1 MSRVRKTALITG
13 SGQNIGRGIAHELAK
28 AGHNIVVNGSTNLD
42 AAQAVAAE
50 VRAMGVD
57 ASVAMGN
64 VGIRE
69 DAELIVRK
77 AVENFGAIDI
87 LVNNAAIRPH
97 GPFLEIEAD
106 DWQNVINVNMNGPS
120 WLARAALPFM
130 LKKGWGRVIHFTGM
144 NAQRGYPGAGF
155 VSVSKHALWGLTK
168 ALAVE
173 FGPSGITSNIISPGT
188 FPPDEVD
195 VEHARSH
202 PKYEQLL
209 KDNPSGRLGKPADIG
224 GMIAYLCSENGG
236 FVNGQ
241 ILQINGGVVM
251 QY

>member
-1 MSRVRKTALITG
+1 MSHDRKTALITG

-28 AGHNIVVNGSTNLD
+28 AGHNIVVNGSRNRK
-42 AAQAVAAE
+42 AAE
-50 VRAMGVD
+50 TVAEEVRDLGVD

-64 VGIRE
+64 VGVRE
-69 DAELIVRK
+69 EAELVVK
-77 AVENFGAIDI
+77 SAADAFGGIDI

-97 GPFLEIEAD
+97 GPFLEIEAE
-106 DWQNVINVNMNGPS
+106 DWQNVINVNMNGPI

-130 LKKGWGRVIHFTGM
+130 IKNGWGRVIHFTGM

-188 FPPDEVD
+188 FPPDDENI
-195 VEHARSH
+195 ETNEN
-202 PKYEQLL
+202 YQLL
-209 KDNPSGRLGKPADIG
+209 LKNNPSGRLGKPNDIG

-241 ILQINGGVVM
+241 MLQINGGVVM

>member
-1 MSRVRKTALITG
+1 MPHVRKTALITG

-28 AGHNIVVNGSTNLD
+28 AGNNIVVNGSRNRD
-42 AAQAVAAE
+42 AAE
-50 VRAMGVD
+50 
-57 ASVAMGN
+57 SVAEEARQLGAEATVVMGN

-69 DAELIVRK
+69 EAELIVK
-77 AVENFGAIDI
+77 SAVETFGGIDI

-97 GPFLEIEAD
+97 GPFLQIETD
-106 DWQNVINVNMNGPS
+106 DWQNVINVNMNGPI

-130 LKKGWGRVIHFTGM
+130 LNNGWGRIVHFTGM

-188 FPPDEVD
+188 FPPDDENSKAS
-195 VEHARSH
+195 ES
-202 PKYEQLL
+202 YQLL
-209 KDNPSGRLGKPADIG
+209 LKNNPSGRLGKPSDIG

-241 ILQINGGVVM
+241 MLQINGGVVM

>member
-1 MSRVRKTALITG
+1 MPHVRKTALITG

-28 AGHNIVVNGSTNLD
+28 AGNNIVVNGSKNRD
-42 AAQAVAAE
+42 AAE
-50 VRAMGVD
+50 
-57 ASVAMGN
+57 SVAEEARQLGAEATVVMGN

-69 DAELIVRK
+69 EAELIVK
-77 AVENFGAIDI
+77 STVETFGGIDI
-87 LVNNAAIRPH
+87 LINNAAIRPH
-97 GPFLEIEAD
+97 GPFLQIETD
-106 DWQNVINVNMNGPS
+106 DWQNVINVNMNGPI

-130 LKKGWGRVIHFTGM
+130 INNGWGRIVHFTGM

-188 FPPDEVD
+188 FPPDDENSKAS
-195 VEHARSH
+195 ES
-202 PKYEQLL
+202 YQLL
-209 KDNPSGRLGKPADIG
+209 LKNNPSGRLGKPSDIG

-241 ILQINGGVVM
+241 MLQINGGVVM

>member
-1 MSRVRKTALITG
+1 MSHAKKTALITG

-28 AGHNIVVNGSTNLD
+28 AGHNIVVNGSTNLS
-42 AAQAVAAE
+42 AAEAVAEE
-50 VRAMGVD
+50 VRALGVD

-64 VGIRE
+64 VGVRQE
-69 DAELIVRK
+69 AELIINKVVD
-77 AVENFGAIDI
+77 AFGGIDI
-87 LVNNAAIRPH
+87 LINNAAIRPH
-97 GPFLEIEAD
+97 GPFLEIENN
-106 DWQNVINVNMNGPS
+106 DWQNVINVNMNGPI

-130 LKKGWGRVIHFTGM
+130 VKKGWGRVIHFTGM

-188 FPPDEVD
+188 FPPDDAEI
-195 VEHARSH
+195 ENLGSN
-202 PKYEQLL
+202 KNYQQLL
-209 KDNPSGRLGKPADIG
+209 NDNPSGRLGRPSDIG

-241 ILQINGGVVM
+241 MLQINGGVVM

>member
-1 MSRVRKTALITG
+1 MPHVRKTALITG

-28 AGHNIVVNGSTNLD
+28 AGNNIVVNGSKNRD
-42 AAQAVAAE
+42 AAE
-50 VRAMGVD
+50 
-57 ASVAMGN
+57 SVAEEARQLGAEATVVMGN

-69 DAELIVRK
+69 EAELIVK
-77 AVENFGAIDI
+77 STVETFGGIDI
-87 LVNNAAIRPH
+87 LINNAAIRPH
-97 GPFLEIEAD
+97 GPFLQIETD
-106 DWQNVINVNMNGPS
+106 DWQNVINVNMNGPI

-130 LKKGWGRVIHFTGM
+130 INNGWGRIVHFTGM

-188 FPPDEVD
+188 FPPDDENS
-195 VEHARSH
+195 EARES
-202 PKYEQLL
+202 YQLL
-209 KDNPSGRLGKPADIG
+209 LKNNPSGRLGKPSDIG

-241 ILQINGGVVM
+241 MLQINGGVIM

>member
-1 MSRVRKTALITG
+1 MSHDRKTALITG

-28 AGHNIVVNGSTNLD
+28 AGHNIVVNGSRNRK
-42 AAQAVAAE
+42 AAE
-50 VRAMGVD
+50 TVAEEVRELGVD

-64 VGIRE
+64 VGVRE
-69 DAELIVRK
+69 EAELVVK
-77 AVENFGAIDI
+77 SAADAFGGIDI

-97 GPFLEIEAD
+97 GPFLEIEAE
-106 DWQNVINVNMNGPS
+106 DWQNVINVNMNGPI

-130 LKKGWGRVIHFTGM
+130 IKNGWGRVIHFTGM

-188 FPPDEVD
+188 FPPDDENI
-195 VEHARSH
+195 ETNEN
-202 PKYEQLL
+202 YQLL
-209 KDNPSGRLGKPADIG
+209 LKNNPSGRLGKPNDIG

-241 ILQINGGVVM
+241 MLQINGGVVM

>member
-1 MSRVRKTALITG
+1 MAHFRKTALVTG

-28 AGHNIVVNGSTNLD
+28 AGHNIVVNGSRNRK
-42 AAQAVAAE
+42 AAE
-50 VRAMGVD
+50 TVASEVRELGVN

-64 VGIRE
+64 VGVRDE
-69 DAELIVRK
+69 AELIIKR
-77 AVENFGAIDI
+77 AVDTFGSIDI

-97 GPFLEIEAD
+97 GPFLEIEND
-106 DWQNVINVNMNGPS
+106 DWQNVIDVNMYGPI

-130 LKKGWGRVIHFTGM
+130 LENGWGRIIHFTGM

-188 FPPDEVD
+188 FPPDNENI
-195 VEHARSH
+195 ETSE
-202 PKYEQLL
+202 KYKLL
-209 KDNPSGRLGKPADIG
+209 FKNNPS
-224 GMIAYLCSENGG
+224 
-236 FVNGQ
+236 
-241 ILQINGGVVM
+241 
-251 QY
+251 

>member
-1 MSRVRKTALITG
+1 MRAL
-13 SGQNIGRGIAHELAK
+13 
-28 AGHNIVVNGSTNLD
+28 
-42 AAQAVAAE
+42 
-50 VRAMGVD
+50 GVD

-64 VGIRE
+64 IGVKQE
-69 DAELIVRK
+69 AELIINK
-77 AVENFGAIDI
+77 AVDAFGSIDI

-97 GPFLEIEAD
+97 GPFLEIENNE
-106 DWQNVINVNMNGPS
+106 WQNVINVNMNGPI

-130 LKKGWGRVIHFTGM
+130 VKKGWGRVIHFTGM

-188 FPPDEVD
+188 FPPDGADMDNPEPNKNYQKLV
-195 VEHARSH
+195 
-202 PKYEQLL
+202 
-209 KDNPSGRLGKPADIG
+209 KDNPSGRLGKPSDIG

-241 ILQINGGVVM
+241 MLQINGGVVM

>member
-1 MSRVRKTALITG
+1 
-13 SGQNIGRGIAHELAK
+13 
-28 AGHNIVVNGSTNLD
+28 
-42 AAQAVAAE
+42 
-50 VRAMGVD
+50 VD

-64 VGIRE
+64 IGVRQE
-69 DAELIVRK
+69 AELIIKK
-77 AVENFGAIDI
+77 AVDAFGSIDI

-97 GPFLEIEAD
+97 GPFLEIENNE
-106 DWQNVINVNMNGPS
+106 WQNVINVNMNGPI

-130 LKKGWGRVIHFTGM
+130 VKKGWGRVIHFTGM

-188 FPPDEVD
+188 FPPDGADMENP
-195 VEHARSH
+195 E
-202 PKYEQLL
+202 PNKNYQKLL
-209 KDNPSGRLGKPADIG
+209 KDNPSGRLGKPSDIG

-241 ILQINGGVVM
+241 MLQINGGVVM

>member
-1 MSRVRKTALITG
+1 MSHVRKTALITG

-28 AGHNIVVNGSTNLD
+28 AGNNIVVNGSRNRD
-42 AAQAVAAE
+42 AAE
-50 VRAMGVD
+50 
-57 ASVAMGN
+57 SVAEEARQLGAEATVVMGN

-69 DAELIVRK
+69 EAELIVK
-77 AVENFGAIDI
+77 SAVETFGGIDI

-97 GPFLEIEAD
+97 GPFLQIETD
-106 DWQNVINVNMNGPS
+106 DWQNVINVNMNGPI

-130 LKKGWGRVIHFTGM
+130 LNNGWGRIVHFTGM

-188 FPPDEVD
+188 FPPDDENSKAS
-195 VEHARSH
+195 ES
-202 PKYEQLL
+202 YQLL
-209 KDNPSGRLGKPADIG
+209 LKNNPSGRLGKPSDIG

-241 ILQINGGVVM
+241 MLQINGGVVM

>member
-1 MSRVRKTALITG
+1 MAHFRKTALVTG

-28 AGHNIVVNGSTNLD
+28 AGHNIVVNGSRNRE
-42 AAQAVAAE
+42 AAETVAAE
-50 VRAMGVD
+50 VRELGVN

-64 VGIRE
+64 VGVRDE
-69 DAELIVRK
+69 AELIIK
-77 AVENFGAIDI
+77 SAVDTFGSIDI

-97 GPFLEIEAD
+97 GPFLEIEND
-106 DWQNVINVNMNGPS
+106 DWQNVIDVNMYGPI

-130 LKKGWGRVIHFTGM
+130 LENGWGRIIHFTGM

-188 FPPDEVD
+188 FPPDNENI
-195 VEHARSH
+195 ETSE
-202 PKYEQLL
+202 KYKLLL
-209 KDNPSGRLGKPADIG
+209 KNNPSGRLGKPDDIG

-241 ILQINGGVVM
+241 MLQINGGVVM

>member
-1 MSRVRKTALITG
+1 
-13 SGQNIGRGIAHELAK
+13 
-28 AGHNIVVNGSTNLD
+28 
-42 AAQAVAAE
+42 VAEE
-50 VRAMGVD
+50 VRALGVD

-64 VGIRE
+64 IGVKQE
-69 DAELIVRK
+69 AELIINK
-77 AVENFGAIDI
+77 AVDAFGSIDI

-97 GPFLEIEAD
+97 GPFLEIENNE
-106 DWQNVINVNMNGPS
+106 WQNVINVNMNGPI

-130 LKKGWGRVIHFTGM
+130 VKKGWGRVIHFTGM

-188 FPPDEVD
+188 FPPDGADMDNPE
-195 VEHARSH
+195 
-202 PKYEQLL
+202 PNKNYQKLL
-209 KDNPSGRLGKPADIG
+209 KDNPSGRLGKPSDIG

-241 ILQINGGVVM
+241 MLQINGGVVM